1 MPSLW
6 RTCSK
11 ASHLLLSTN
20 QQEQLHAHHQPRS
33 ACATQPEEDNIMKNE
48 EALAALKRIAD
59 IANYYNRNYFGGD
72 DVDEAFAAI
81 MEEADEAIKIL
92 TAVKGES

>member
-1 MPSLW
+1 
-6 RTCSK
+6 
-11 ASHLLLSTN
+11 
-20 QQEQLHAHHQPRS
+20 
-33 ACATQPEEDNIMKNE
+33 MKNE